1 MYVFSHFVTIYS
13 ILQAKEKAEEFQD
26 SEKHMKLKKKTI
38 LKRQAL

>member
-1 MYVFSHFVTIYS
+1 MYVFSHFVTMS
-13 ILQAKEKAEEFQD
+13 PILRAREKAEEFQD